1 MKKIIFALW
10 VVSLGLSNVAWSAA
24 CGTSG
29 ATTVFPTS
37 AGYANNCSLE
47 PDYFG
52 VTIYKMMLCTSA
64 PVAPTTAAIAGTSTC
79 QTVFANATG
88 SAVSITSGASSELSG
103 TATRPNNGTYTHAI
117 VEMSNV
123 LTIGDSR
130 EYSTSLDG
138 YNITTNSSAGAGG
151 VFCATT
157 ANGSTC
163 GASAI
168 TAVNYPSELSDM
180 DGPNGVFENQKT
192 GIANA
197 EGTSSVYL
205 VDSAYLLEASATA
218 DVTYLVGVQAF
229 TTPIVITD
237 DTASMDVAF
246 TSSTGMSVFDVGGG
260 TVDDVYPTTGPFALK
275 MTTK

>member
-24 CGTSG
+24 CATSG
-29 ATTVFPTS
+29 TTTVFPTLDNF
-37 AGYANNCSLE
+37 ANKCDIE

-64 PVAPTTAAIAGTSTC
+64 PVAPTGAAVAGTSTC
-79 QTVFANATG
+79 QTVFTNATG
-88 SAVSITSGASSELSG
+88 STVSIASGASSPLTG
-103 TATRPNNGTYTHAI
+103 TATRPDNGTYTHAF

-123 LTIGDSR
+123 LVIGDSR

-138 YNITTNSSAGAGG
+138 YNIATNTTNGGG

-157 ANGSTC
+157 TFGSKC
-163 GASAI
+163 GAAAI
-168 TAVNYPSELSDM
+168 TAVNHASALGDL
-180 DGPNGVFENQKT
+180 NGAAAGYINQLT

-197 EGTSSVYL
+197 VGTSSVYL
-205 VDSAYLLEASATA
+205 VDSTYLLEADTAT
-218 DVTYLVGVQAF
+218 DVIYLVGMQAF

-237 DTASMDVAF
+237 DTSSMDVAF
-246 TSSTGMSVFDVGGG
+246 TSSTGMSVFDVAAQGG
-260 TVDDVYPTTGPFALK
+260 DDVYVTTGPFALK

>member
-64 PVAPTTAAIAGTSTC
+64 PVAPTGAAVAGTSTC
-79 QTVFANATG
+79 QTVFTSAAG
-88 SAVSITSGASSELSG
+88 SAVSITSGASTPLVG
-103 TATRPNNGTYTHAI
+103 TATRPDNGTYTHAF

-123 LTIGDSR
+123 LVIGDSR

-138 YNITTNSSAGAGG
+138 YNIAANTTDGGG

-157 ANGSTC
+157 AAGSKC
-163 GASAI
+163 GAAAI
-168 TAVNYPSELSDM
+168 TAVNHSSALGDL
-180 DGPNGVFENQKT
+180 NGAAAGYINQLT

-197 EGTSSVYL
+197 VGTSSVYL
-205 VDSAYLLEASATA
+205 VDSAYLLEADTAA
-218 DVTYLVGVQAF
+218 DVIYLVGMQAF

-237 DTASMDVAF
+237 DTSSMDVAF

-260 TVDDVYPTTGPFALK
+260 AVDDVYPTTGPFALK
-275 MTTK
+275 ITTK

>member
-1 MKKIIFALW
+1 
-10 VVSLGLSNVAWSAA
+10 
-24 CGTSG
+24 
-29 ATTVFPTS
+29 
-37 AGYANNCSLE
+37 
-47 PDYFG
+47 
-52 VTIYKMMLCTSA
+52 
-64 PVAPTTAAIAGTSTC
+64 
-79 QTVFANATG
+79 
-88 SAVSITSGASSELSG
+88 
-103 TATRPNNGTYTHAI
+103 
-117 VEMSNV
+117 MSNV

-205 VDSAYLLEASATA
+205 VDSAYLLEASSTA
-218 DVTYLVGVQAF
+218 EVTYLVGVQAF
-229 TTPIVITD
+229 TTAIVITD

-246 TSSTGMSVFDVGGG
+246 TSSTGMSVFDSNS
-260 TVDDVYPTTGPFALK
+260 DDVYVTTGPFALK

>member
-1 MKKIIFALW
+1 MKKIIFTLW
-10 VVSLGLSNVAWSAA
+10 AVSLGLSNVAWSAA
-24 CGTSG
+24 CATSG
-29 ATTVFPTS
+29 TTTVFPTGAS
-37 AGYANNCSLE
+37 GYAQRCDLE

-64 PVAPTTAAIAGTSTC
+64 PVAPTTSAVAGTTTC
-79 QTVFANATG
+79 QTVFTNATG
-88 SAVSITSGASSELSG
+88 STVSIASGASSPLTG
-103 TATRPNNGTYTHAI
+103 TATRPDNGTYTHAF

-123 LTIGDSR
+123 LVIGDSR

-246 TSSTGMSVFDVGGG
+246 TSSTGMSVFDSNS
-260 TVDDVYPTTGPFALK
+260 DDVYVTTGPFALK